1 MDAELKHEQMDANLT
16 ASVKLL
22 KHTCHQVSDFRV
34 AQLLH
39 KKFSRC
45 IYIEIETATTSGLW
59 QFGITIEPK
68 KKETMRL
75 KQENSK
81 WADSAI
87 FFVGTFAAQ
96 WELGYL
102 WP

>member
-22 KHTCHQVSDFRV
+22 KHTSHQVSDFRV

-39 KKFSRC
+39 KKFSHC

-68 KKETMRL
+68 KKAPETRKFKMGR
-75 KQENSK
+75 QCH
-81 WADSAI
+81 
-87 FFVGTFAAQ
+87 FFCGHVCCSVGTWIPVAIV
-96 WELGYL
+96 
-102 WP
+102 